1 MGRLSNPQTRERLL
15 DQAVDYVLSQGV
27 GDLTL
32 RPLAKAL
39 RTNAR
44 MLIYHFGSR
53 EGLMREILAR
63 LREREDARVQAWFR
77 ANKKRHTLPEF
88 LRWLWQRLSAPEAR
102 SAERL
107 TLELYTLALRH
118 PHDYP
123 GVLEDPL
130 AYWQKLT
137 EQSGFASKAGTIEAT
152 LLLAVIRG
160 LLLDLCATEDRPRVG
175 RAMNMFAQLVESAPH
190 PAVEGKG

>member
-1 MGRLSNPQTRERLL
+1 MARLPNPRIRERLR
-15 DQAVDYVLSQGV
+15 DRAVGYVLSHGM

-63 LREREDARVQAWFR
+63 LREREDARIQAWFR
-77 ANKKRHTLPEF
+77 ASGKPHTLPEF
-88 LRWLWQRLSAPEAR
+88 LRWQWRRLSAPRAR

-107 TLELYTLALRH
+107 IFELYTLALRH
-118 PHDYP
+118 PREYP

-130 AYWQKLT
+130 AYWRKLT
-137 EQSGFASKAGTIEAT
+137 ERAGVDSKAGAIEAT
-152 LLLAVIRG
+152 LLLAVTRG
-160 LLLDLCATEDRPRVG
+160 LLLDLCATGDRARVG
-175 RAMNMFAQLVESAPH
+175 RAMNMVARLVENRAAP
-190 PAVEGKG
+190 AKRRE